1 MTPSDVSGH
10 SGCVPEG
17 EGPKSAMSIPPE
29 NEARPEAGAE
39 PLGEPR
45 DPTTPDGPEETVASA
60 TTSDGAPPRSRWQRI
75 RTHPILGRLPILI
88 VIAMGYWLY
97 ADPSAPSKRELVFQ
111 LAGPASADVR
121 TLELQLVD
129 GRGVVL
135 ERAQRFYEAAPP
147 SEIRLESRLPQE
159 RFDLRVYA
167 RDGEGAPLV
176 VQRRDLEIT
185 EKETYLLRLTVRRQ
199 VPDAPDA

>member
-1 MTPSDVSGH
+1 
-10 SGCVPEG
+10 
-17 EGPKSAMSIPPE
+17 MSIPPDS
-29 NEARPEAGAE
+29 EAGPEFGEA

-45 DPTTPDGPEETVASA
+45 DPVTPDGPDASVAAA
-60 TTSDGAPPRSRWQRI
+60 TTRSGAPPRSRWQQI

-111 LAGPASADVR
+111 LAGPASAELR

-135 ERAQRFYEAAPP
+135 ERAQRFFEAAPP
-147 SEIRLESRLPQE
+147 TEIRLESRLPQE

-167 RDGEGAPLV
+167 RDGEGAPLLI
-176 VQRRDLEIT
+176 QRRDLEIT
-185 EKETYLLRLTVRRQ
+185 EKEAYLLRLTVRRP